1 MKTSFYYL
9 TNRLL
14 ALAATLLGA
23 LCANAG
29 ISLPAIISDNMVMQ
43 QHCNAKLWGTA
54 APGECIDVTTTWSDK
69 TYSATAD
76 NSGHWELRIATPG
89 CSNDEALTFASASD
103 TVTVKNV
110 MVGEVWLC
118 SGQSNME
125 FPVGRKNEWQT
136 GMSTFES
143 DIQDAEYP
151 MIHLFKVDKVR
162 SIDKPRTDCN
172 GRWIV
177 CNAENVY
184 DFSAIAFVVGRD
196 LYNRLHRP
204 VGMISCAWGGSPAES
219 WTKRDVM
226 ENDPLYAS
234 VFQQYSLEKMAPKHW
249 EHKVPGML
257 WNSMVSP
264 ILGYTVKGNI
274 WYQGES
280 NAFRAAD
287 YPQVFTNMVRSW
299 RDEWQQRMPF
309 YCMMVAPH
317 STQPAEL
324 RMAQM
329 DTWLNCGIKDIGLAT
344 VIDRGDSLDLHPRD
358 KLTAG
363 KRLAAW
369 VLAKEYS
376 VKVPYMGPLAKS
388 CQSKGNAIVVKFSYA
403 KGLRCNGNAVNDLQ
417 IAGADGIFHPA
428 SGRVAGGKLV
438 VTCDNVT
445 EPVAVRYCQS
455 NYCEGNL
462 YNSDDLPAYP
472 FVMKIE

>member
-1 MKTSFYYL
+1 
-9 TNRLL
+9 
-14 ALAATLLGA
+14 
-23 LCANAG
+23 
-29 ISLPAIISDNMVMQ
+29 
-43 QHCNAKLWGTA
+43 
-54 APGECIDVTTTWSDK
+54 
-69 TYSATAD
+69 
-76 NSGHWELRIATPG
+76 
-89 CSNDEALTFASASD
+89 
-103 TVTVKNV
+103 
-110 MVGEVWLC
+110 
-118 SGQSNME
+118 
-125 FPVGRKNEWQT
+125 
-136 GMSTFES
+136 
-143 DIQDAEYP
+143 

-204 VGMISCAWGGSPAES
+204 VGIISCAWGGSPAES

-299 RDEWQQRMPF
+299 RDEWQQRLPF

-388 CQSKGNAIVVKFSYA
+388 CQRKGNAIVVKFSYA

-428 SGRVAGGKLV
+428 SGRVDGGKLV

-462 YNSDDLPAYP
+462 YNSDNLPAYP

>member
-1 MKTSFYYL
+1 MKTSFYFL

-23 LCANAG
+23 LGANAG

-89 CSNDEALTFASASD
+89 CSNGEALTFASASD

-249 EHKVPGML
+249 GTKC
-257 WNSMVSP
+257 
-264 ILGYTVKGNI
+264 
-274 WYQGES
+274 
-280 NAFRAAD
+280 RA
-287 YPQVFTNMVRSW
+287 
-299 RDEWQQRMPF
+299 
-309 YCMMVAPH
+309 C
-317 STQPAEL
+317 
-324 RMAQM
+324 
-329 DTWLNCGIKDIGLAT
+329 CGTAWCRRYSAT
-344 VIDRGDSLDLHPRD
+344 R
-358 KLTAG
+358 
-363 KRLAAW
+363 
-369 VLAKEYS
+369 
-376 VKVPYMGPLAKS
+376 
-388 CQSKGNAIVVKFSYA
+388 
-403 KGLRCNGNAVNDLQ
+403 
-417 IAGADGIFHPA
+417 
-428 SGRVAGGKLV
+428 
-438 VTCDNVT
+438 
-445 EPVAVRYCQS
+445 
-455 NYCEGNL
+455 
-462 YNSDDLPAYP
+462 
-472 FVMKIE
+472 

>member
-1 MKTSFYYL
+1 M
-9 TNRLL
+9 
-14 ALAATLLGA
+14 GA
-23 LCANAG
+23 LGANAG

-69 TYSATAD
+69 TYSVTAD
-76 NSGHWELRIATPG
+76 NSGHWELRVATPG
-89 CSNDEALTFASASD
+89 CSNGEALTFTSPTD

-204 VGMISCAWGGSPAES
+204 VGIISCAWGGSPAES

-317 STQPAEL
+317 ST
-324 RMAQM
+324 
-329 DTWLNCGIKDIGLAT
+329 
-344 VIDRGDSLDLHPRD
+344 
-358 KLTAG
+358 
-363 KRLAAW
+363 
-369 VLAKEYS
+369 
-376 VKVPYMGPLAKS
+376 
-388 CQSKGNAIVVKFSYA
+388 
-403 KGLRCNGNAVNDLQ
+403 
-417 IAGADGIFHPA
+417 
-428 SGRVAGGKLV
+428 
-438 VTCDNVT
+438 
-445 EPVAVRYCQS
+445 
-455 NYCEGNL
+455 
-462 YNSDDLPAYP
+462 
-472 FVMKIE
+472 

>member
-1 MKTSFYYL
+1 MKTSFYSL

-23 LCANAG
+23 LGANAG

-89 CSNDEALTFASASD
+89 CSNGEALTFASASD

-136 GMSTFES
+136 GMSSFES

-234 VFQQYSLEKMAPKHW
+234 VFQQYSLEKWHR
-249 EHKVPGML
+249 
-257 WNSMVSP
+257 
-264 ILGYTVKGNI
+264 NI
-274 WYQGES
+274 GS
-280 NAFRAAD
+280 TKCRA
-287 YPQVFTNMVRSW
+287 
-299 RDEWQQRMPF
+299 
-309 YCMMVAPH
+309 C
-317 STQPAEL
+317 
-324 RMAQM
+324 
-329 DTWLNCGIKDIGLAT
+329 CGTAWCRRYSAT
-344 VIDRGDSLDLHPRD
+344 R
-358 KLTAG
+358 
-363 KRLAAW
+363 
-369 VLAKEYS
+369 
-376 VKVPYMGPLAKS
+376 
-388 CQSKGNAIVVKFSYA
+388 
-403 KGLRCNGNAVNDLQ
+403 
-417 IAGADGIFHPA
+417 
-428 SGRVAGGKLV
+428 
-438 VTCDNVT
+438 
-445 EPVAVRYCQS
+445 
-455 NYCEGNL
+455 
-462 YNSDDLPAYP
+462 
-472 FVMKIE
+472 